1 MRKESKIE
9 IRVTDTQK
17 QLLQDLAKQ
26 RNTSVSQLI
35 RKLAIK
41 EITK

>member
-17 QLLQDLAKQ
+17 HLLQDMAKKKGM
-26 RNTSVSQLI
+26 SLSQLI